1 MQVCIVEGGKI
12 EWHGLRTDVKG
23 HRILIVQ
30 LLRKSDVVRY
40 EVSGFGNRLARAW
53 EKDIGC
59 LVVALNAEEMR
70 IIWQSRKQT
79 DKGDALKIAKYLWGT
94 SGEERCRCRA
104 RQRKGFVLTSR

>member
-23 HRILIVQ
+23 QRILVQ
-30 LLRKSDVVRY
+30 LLRKSDVARY
-40 EVSGFGNRLARAW
+40 EVSSSGDRMTRAL
-53 EKDIGC
+53 EKDVGC
-59 LVVALNAEEMR
+59 PVVALNAGEMR

-79 DKGDALKIAKYLWGT
+79 DKEDALNIAKYLRGT
-94 SGEERCRCRA
+94 PEEERCRCRA